1 MLLAQSPVEL
11 LSIQLKRLPAV
22 GAEERW
28 YLAVVGG
35 LEKDGKGCWTLCLA
49 EGVRSLPLYT
59 GVGLERAPTSQSR
72 SVTNTPS
79 DLMFD
84 LLNVKKKRAQPSAL
98 FSG

>member
-49 EGVRSLPLYT
+49 EGGEVTSSLHRCGTGKSTNLSIPQCDKHPLRPY
-59 GVGLERAPTSQSR
+59 V
-72 SVTNTPS
+72 
-79 DLMFD
+79 
-84 LLNVKKKRAQPSAL
+84 
-98 FSG
+98 